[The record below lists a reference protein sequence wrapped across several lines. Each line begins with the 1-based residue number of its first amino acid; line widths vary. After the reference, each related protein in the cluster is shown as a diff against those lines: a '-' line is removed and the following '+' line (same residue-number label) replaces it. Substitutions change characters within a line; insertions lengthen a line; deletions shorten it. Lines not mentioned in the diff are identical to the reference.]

1 MGTCLHAMAS
11 ALLHAPILSLSV
23 CVCVR
28 ARRLWGKAQELY
40 MAAQTKARSGTLP
53 FAEGEYLLWEEH
65 WLK

>member
-1 MGTCLHAMAS
+1 MPWPPPCYMRQFS
-11 ALLHAPILSLSV
+11 LSLSV